1 VGRIL
6 SGLFVTVV
14 GGVIVWYLTIG
25 PGGGNG
31 GGGNWGNGSGGI
43 PPSGPMVVTVTPNP
57 PVISRGQQTR
67 ASVYVQ
73 DSHGRPLPQATVT
86 LSSGGGRF
94 NRTGTSTV
102 SGATDSS
109 GSYTGYWSCDP
120 CAPAYMSGVRVTKP
134 GLGEANARWQ
144 VQIR

>member
-1 VGRIL
+1 MRRII
-6 SGLFVTVV
+6 SGLFITVA
-14 GGVIVWYLTIG
+14 GGLIVWYLTIG
-25 PGGGNG
+25 PGGGGNG
-31 GGGNWGNGSGGI
+31 GGNGTGGF
-43 PPSGPMVVTVTPNP
+43 PPIGPMIVTATPNP

-67 ASVYVQ
+67 VSVYVQ
-73 DSHGRPLPQATVT
+73 DSQGRPLPQATVT
-86 LSSGGGRF
+86 LSAGGGRF

-120 CAPAYMSGVRVTKP
+120 CAPAYVSEVRVTKP
-134 GLGEANARWQ
+134 GLGEANAQWQ